1 MKEVDLKMEIM
12 DMMMEIQ
19 MKTLKKSLD
28 HRKSPSKLLTLLRNR
43 RSKIV

>member
-1 MKEVDLKMEIM
+1 MEKVDLKMEIM
-12 DMMMEIQ
+12 DMMMIQ

-28 HRKSPSKLLTLLRNR
+28 HRKSPSKLLTLLRNQ

>member
-1 MKEVDLKMEIM
+1 MKEVDLK
-12 DMMMEIQ
+12 MEIQ

-28 HRKSPSKLLTLLRNR
+28 HRKSPSKLLTLLRNQ